1 MAYEPGN
8 GAAPSEVHAFLLDAG
23 GVFILPNP
31 VVVASA
37 LSGSITLNLEGYDD
51 RPHYVAT
58 AGLDALIAVG
68 ADWGSPRSGYLGH
81 FCAALGVAEERLE
94 DSVHA
99 LRRQADLW
107 SRILPGSVEGLHSL
121 LDAGYPVAVV
131 SNSDGRVERQ
141 LLEGGV
147 CQVGSGQ
154 LASVTAVL
162 DSTVVGVS
170 KPDPRIF
177 GLGAAAV
184 GRQPSSCVFVG
195 DTVHYDIAGAW
206 GAGMWPVHFD
216 PYRTCPHRR
225 AHDHVQSLDD
235 LTAFWS

>member
-1 MAYEPGN
+1 MAYESSN
-8 GAAPSEVHAFLLDAG
+8 GAPPRVDAVLLDAG

-31 VVVASA
+31 TVVAPA
-37 LSGSITLNLEGYDD
+37 LAGSVTIDAASYDD

-68 ADWGSPRSGYLGH
+68 ADWGSPTSGYLAQL
-81 FCAALGVAEERLE
+81 CAALGVSDEQLE

-99 LRRQADLW
+99 LRQEPDLW
-107 SRILPGSVEGLHSL
+107 SRVFPGSVDGLHAL

-141 LLEGGV
+141 LRDGGV
-147 CQVGSGQ
+147 CQVGPGE
-154 LASVTAVL
+154 LASVAAVL

-170 KPDPRIF
+170 KPDARIF
-177 GLGAAAV
+177 RLGAAAV
-184 GRQPSSCVFVG
+184 DLEPSSCAYVG

-216 PYRTCPHRR
+216 PYRTCPHRN
-225 AHDHVQSLDD
+225 AHDHTQSLAD
-235 LTAFWS
+235 LAAVWR

>member
-1 MAYEPGN
+1 MAYESSN
-8 GAAPSEVHAFLLDAG
+8 GAPPHVDAVLLDAG

-31 VVVASA
+31 AVVGPA
-37 LSGSITLNLEGYDD
+37 LSGSVTIDPERYDD

-68 ADWGSPRSGYLGH
+68 ADWGSPTSGYLAH
-81 FCAALGVAEERLE
+81 LCTALGVSDEQLE
-94 DSVHA
+94 GSVHA
-99 LRRQADLW
+99 LRREPDLW
-107 SRILPGSVEGLHSL
+107 SRIFPGSVDGLHAL
-121 LDAGYPVAVV
+121 LDTGYPVAVV

-141 LLEGGV
+141 LRDGGV
-147 CQVGSGQ
+147 CQVGPGE
-154 LASVTAVL
+154 LASVAAVL

-170 KPDPRIF
+170 KPDARIF
-177 GLGAAAV
+177 RLGAAAV
-184 GRQPSSCVFVG
+184 DLEPSSCVYVG

-225 AHDHVQSLDD
+225 AHDHTESLAD
-235 LTAFWS
+235 LAAAWR